1 MDKVNLAIHNV
12 FVCVCVCLQVKGKSQ
27 DVPRDPEAEV
37 AKMEKLLSLLRDP
50 DQNTA

>member
-1 MDKVNLAIHNV
+1 MDKVNLAIYNV
-12 FVCVCVCLQVKGKSQ
+12 LCVCVCLQVKGKSQ

-50 DQNTA
+50 EQNTA